1 MIAIVD
7 SFAWIE
13 FLAGSEKEGLVREI
27 LAGAE
32 VVVTPDIVLA
42 EVARKLSRDGVS
54 RAVVRRKVADIST
67 LSQVTPI
74 SLEVA
79 VGVYEAEL
87 ELRTNAKSR
96 GLSNPGLSDAVILTT
111 ARILHG
117 KVLTGDPHFRGLPE
131 TTWLGS

>member
-13 FLAGSEKEGLVREI
+13 FLAGSEKEGPVREI
-27 LAGAE
+27 LAGSEA
-32 VVVTPDIVLA
+32 VVTPDIVLA

-67 LSQVTPI
+67 LSQVNPI

-79 VGVYEAEL
+79 VGVYEADL
-87 ELRTNAKSR
+87 ELRSNAKSR
-96 GLSNPGLSDAVILTT
+96 GLSNPGLSDAVILAT

-117 KVLTGDPHFRGLPE
+117 KVLTGDPHFRGVPE

>member
-13 FLAGSEKEGLVREI
+13 FLAGSKKEGHVREV
-27 LAGAE
+27 LAGSEA
-32 VVVTPDIVLA
+32 VVTPDIVLA
-42 EVARKLSRDGVS
+42 EVARKLSRDGVN

-67 LSQVTPI
+67 LSRVSPI

-79 VGVYEAEL
+79 VGVHEADL
-87 ELRTNAKSR
+87 ELRRNAKSK

-111 ARILHG
+111 ARTLHG
-117 KVLTGDPHFRGLPE
+117 KVLTGDPHFHGLLE
-131 TTWLGS
+131 TAWLGS

>member
-13 FLAGSEKEGLVREI
+13 LLAGSDRETQVREI
-27 LAGAE
+27 LAGSEA
-32 VVVTPDIVLA
+32 VVTPDIVLA
-42 EVARKLSRDGVS
+42 EVARKLSRDGIS
-54 RAVVRRKVADIST
+54 RTVVRRKVADIST

-79 VGVYEAEL
+79 VGVYEADL
-87 ELRTNAKSR
+87 ELRRNAKFE
-96 GLSNPGLSDAVILTT
+96 GLSNPGLSDALILTT
-111 ARILHG
+111 ARTLHG

-131 TTWLGS
+131 TIWLGS

>member
-13 FLAGSEKEGLVREI
+13 FLAGSEKEGQVREI
-27 LAGAE
+27 LAGSEE
-32 VVVTPDIVLA
+32 VITPDIVLA

-54 RAVVRRKVADIST
+54 RAIVRRKVTDIST

-74 SLEVA
+74 SIEVA
-79 VGVYEAEL
+79 VGVYEADL
-87 ELRTNAKSR
+87 ELRRNAKSR
-96 GLSNPGLSDAVILTT
+96 GLSSPGLSDAVILTT
-111 ARILHG
+111 ARILRG
-117 KVLTGDPHFRGLPE
+117 KVLTGDPHFHGLPE